1 MKRRDFMSNLGG
13 SALAWP
19 FRGLAQPSDRK
30 RRIGVLMSTAESDPE
45 GRSRIN
51 ALTQMLHTLGWT
63 DGHNIQIS
71 VRWDAGE
78 AKRAKMH
85 AAELLALAP
94 DLLVANAAPALLAVQ
109 RETSAIPI
117 VFVQVAD
124 PIGGGFVTDLAHPSG
139 NITGF
144 TSFEDAMGAKWLQL
158 LKELVPSITRVAL
171 LRNFGPTSTAARM
184 MPAID
189 TAARAMGCKL
199 ITADVRDRVGI
210 ERAYDVFVRDSSDCV
225 IAIPDPLFTVDR
237 DQIIALA
244 SRHRL
249 PAMYYFRFF
258 ATSGG
263 LMSYGPD
270 TTDIYQRAA
279 SYVDRILKGA
289 QPKDLPVQ
297 QPTKFEL
304 VINLKTAKAL
314 GLTIPQSLRLR
325 ADEVIQ

>member
-1 MKRRDFMSNLGG
+1 
-13 SALAWP
+13 
-19 FRGLAQPSDRK
+19 
-30 RRIGVLMSTAESDPE
+30 
-45 GRSRIN
+45 
-51 ALTQMLHTLGWT
+51 
-63 DGHNIQIS
+63 
-71 VRWDAGE
+71 
-78 AKRAKMH
+78 
-85 AAELLALAP
+85 
-94 DLLVANAAPALLAVQ
+94 
-109 RETSAIPI
+109 
-117 VFVQVAD
+117 
-124 PIGGGFVTDLAHPSG
+124 
-139 NITGF
+139 
-144 TSFEDAMGAKWLQL
+144 
-158 LKELVPSITRVAL
+158 
-171 LRNFGPTSTAARM
+171 M

-189 TAARAMGCKL
+189 TAARVMGVQL

-210 ERAYDVFVRDSSDCV
+210 ERAYDVFVRESSGGV
-225 IAIPDPLFTVDR
+225 IAMPDPLFTINR

-270 TTDIYQRAA
+270 TTDLYQRAA

-314 GLTIPQSLRLR
+314 GLTIPQSLMLR
-325 ADEVIQ
+325 ANEVIQ